1 MKRIISLLIV
11 FSLFLATQ
19 LVAAD
24 VATMNKDELKALLGS
39 DKLVILDVRTGRD
52 WTTSEFKI
60 QDAIRVDGQDLS
72 AALKLPKDNTY
83 VFYCA

>member
-1 MKRIISLLIV
+1 M

-39 DKLVILDVRTGRD
+39 DNLVILDVRTGRD

-72 AALKLPKDNTY
+72 AVEKFPKDNTY

>member
-1 MKRIISLLIV
+1 MKKILSLLIV

-24 VATMNKDELKALLGS
+24 VATMDKDELKALLGS

-52 WTTSEFKI
+52 WSSSEFKI
-60 QDAIRVDGQDLS
+60 QDAIRVEGQDLS
-72 AALKLPKDNTY
+72 VVDKFPKDNTY

>member
-11 FSLFLATQ
+11 FSLFLATP

-24 VATMNKDELKALLGS
+24 VAIMDKDELKALLGS

-72 AALKLPKDNTY
+72 AVETLPKDNTF